1 MPLPN
6 QFVSTIVKRF
16 KNCKELG
23 DKTFEQLKEEDFFYK
38 PSPESNSIAI
48 IIQHM
53 YGNAMSRFTNFLTE
67 DGEKE
72 WRNRDGE
79 FNEMDC
85 SKEDLISFWNMGWHQ
100 VFTTIEALTEEDLEK
115 TIYIRNEP
123 LVVFD
128 ALLRQ
133 LAHYAYHVGQIL
145 YIGKMIRDKDWHSLS
160 IPKNQSREFN
170 AAMNNKS

>member
-1 MPLPN
+1 MPLPD
-6 QFVSTIVKRF
+6 QFVSSIVKRF
-16 KNCKELG
+16 KTYKDLG
-23 DKTFEQLKEEDFFYK
+23 DKTFEQLNDEDFFYK

-79 FNEMDC
+79 LEAMDC
-85 SKEDLISFWNMGWHQ
+85 SKEDLLSFWNMGWHQ
-100 VFTTIEALTEEDLEK
+100 VFTAIEKLTEEDLEK
-115 TIYIRNEP
+115 TIYIRTEP
-123 LVVFD
+123 LLVFD

-133 LAHYAYHVGQIL
+133 LAHYPYHVGQIV
-145 YIGKMIRDKDWHSLS
+145 YIGKTIKNEAWQNLS
-160 IPKNQSREFN
+160 IPKNKSHDFN
-170 AAMNNKS
+170 ASMAKK

>member
-6 QFVSTIVKRF
+6 QFASAIIKRF
-16 KNCKELG
+16 KTYKDLG

-38 PSPESNSIAI
+38 PSVESNSIAI

-53 YGNAMSRFTNFLTE
+53 YGNAMSRFTNFLSE

-79 FNEMDC
+79 FEPMDC
-85 SKEDLISFWNMGWHQ
+85 SKEDLLSFWKTGWHQ
-100 VFTTIEALTEEDLEK
+100 VFITIEALTEEDLEK
-115 TIYIRNEP
+115 TIHIRKEP
-123 LVVFD
+123 LLVFD

-133 LAHYAYHVGQIL
+133 LAHYPYHVGQIV
-145 YIGKMIRDKDWHSLS
+145 YIGKILRDKEWQSLS
-160 IPKNQSREFN
+160 IPKNKSREFN
-170 AAMNNKS
+170 DAMPGKS